1 MWGLDYSTLKVGDEV
16 SVARSGSWDTR
27 SEGVYKVVKVNKL
40 KLIVQR
46 VGDGYERS
54 FSVKR
59 RCESGASDRYRSAF
73 LETVADKEQRE
84 ARQKRERD
92 VKNAW
97 AAVEQAGRGRNVDS
111 LREAL
116 HELAKLVDKPL
127 M

>member
-59 RCESGASDRYRSAF
+59 RCESGASDRDRSAF

-97 AAVEQAGRGRNVDS
+97 AAVEQAGRSKSVDS

-116 HELAKLVDKPL
+116 HTLVKLVDKPL
-127 M
+127 F